1 MEVSVQE
8 KASSGYLWNEGS
20 SQAISSSLVTNFV
33 IFIYG
38 LPILLYD
45 VIVTF
50 IKDRK
55 NTCALQRCYIV

>member
-20 SQAISSSLVTNFV
+20 SQAISSLVTNFV

-55 NTCALQRCYIV
+55 NACALQRCYIV

>member
-55 NTCALQRCYIV
+55 NACALQLCYIV